1 MDRPKTHVVRIL
13 DRTGYTR
20 VTYDPADAD
29 AVRDVEARFTR
40 LMNDSFVAF
49 DVSTQPG
56 RIITSFDSS
65 ATEIIVS
72 PRFAGG

>member
-13 DRTGYTR
+13 DRTGDTR

-49 DVSTQPG
+49 DISTQPG

>member
-1 MDRPKTHVVRIL
+1 MERPAIHILRIL
-13 DRTGYTR
+13 DQTGDTKL
-20 VTYDPADAD
+20 TYDPADQAAVAD
-29 AVRDVEARFTR
+29 IERRFAR
-40 LMNDSFVAF
+40 LMDLNFVAF

-56 RIITSFDSS
+56 RIITSWDPE

>member
-1 MDRPKTHVVRIL
+1 MEPVKTHLLRIL
-13 DRTGYTR
+13 DRTGDTR
-20 VTYDPADAD
+20 VSYDPADAD
-29 AVRDVEARFTR
+29 AVRDVETRFAR
-40 LMNDSFVAF
+40 LMSDSFIAF

-56 RIITSFDSS
+56 RIITRFDPQ

>member
-1 MDRPKTHVVRIL
+1 MDRPKSHIVRIL
-13 DRTGYTR
+13 DRSGDTR
-20 VTYDPADAD
+20 VVYDPADAD
-29 AVRDVEARFTR
+29 AVRDVEARFAR
-40 LMNDSFVAF
+40 LMADSFIAF

-56 RIITSFDSS
+56 RIITTFDAN

>member
-1 MDRPKTHVVRIL
+1 MPSTTIHLLRIL
-13 DRTGYTR
+13 DRTGDTS
-20 VTYDPADAD
+20 VTYDPRDER
-29 AVRDVEARFTR
+29 AVRDVEARFND
-40 LMNDSFVAF
+40 LMNREFVAF

-56 RIITSFDSS
+56 RILRTFDPA